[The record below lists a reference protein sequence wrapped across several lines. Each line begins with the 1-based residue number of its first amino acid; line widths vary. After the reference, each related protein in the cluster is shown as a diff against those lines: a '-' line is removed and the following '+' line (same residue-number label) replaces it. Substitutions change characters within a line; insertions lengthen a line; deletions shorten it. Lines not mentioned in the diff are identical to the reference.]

1 VPASAIDGMN
11 DESDSLGV
19 NPTLAAG
26 STIALAM
33 SYLVPDATYSLTLHS
48 TPAALGEVTTDADG
62 SATYRLTL
70 PADLEAGNHTVVVSD
85 ADGNPILIYP
95 FTIAA
100 RPTIIQTLS
109 KTGTDVANLTAAAV
123 LLIMVG
129 LGLVTRF
136 RRRGVAG

>member
-1 VPASAIDGMN
+1 M
-11 DESDSLGV
+11 
-19 NPTLAAG
+19 
-26 STIALAM
+26 
-33 SYLVPDATYSLTLHS
+33 
-48 TPAALGEVTTDADG
+48 
-62 SATYRLTL
+62 
-70 PADLEAGNHTVVVSD
+70 SD

-100 RPTIIQTLS
+100 HPTIIQTLS

-136 RRRGVAG
+136 RRRGLAG